1 VADKDGKYIYCI
13 INSDVPESFGNT
25 GIGGRGDEVYTV
37 CYKNMAAV
45 ISNSPIK
52 NYRVSRENMMP
63 HEKTIEEAM
72 NEHTVL
78 PVKFGTIT
86 ESDKAMEDILIR
98 EYGRFDKMLKKMKDK
113 KELGLKAIFKE
124 DVIYKKI
131 LEKYEDIVKLKE
143 VIASKPPGKTHF
155 QRAKIGEMVE
165 NALKN
170 EKDLYRKRI
179 LNALSPLSEDEKTN
193 KEYGDRMI
201 LNAAFLVN
209 DKKEEKFDIAVN
221 KLDEDYG
228 YLINF
233 KFVGLVPPFNF
244 VNLVINI

>member
-1 VADKDGKYIYCI
+1 
-13 INSDVPESFGNT
+13 
-25 GIGGRGDEVYTV
+25 
-37 CYKNMAAV
+37 
-45 ISNSPIK
+45 
-52 NYRVSRENMMP
+52 
-63 HEKTIEEAM
+63 
-72 NEHTVL
+72 
-78 PVKFGTIT
+78 
-86 ESDKAMEDILIR
+86 
-98 EYGRFDKMLKKMKDK
+98 MKDK

>member
-1 VADKDGKYIYCI
+1 MADKEGKYIYCI
-13 INSDVPESFGNT
+13 IDSDVPESFENK
-25 GIGGRGDEVYTV
+25 GIGGRGDEIYSV
-37 CYKNMAAV
+37 CYKNISAV
-45 ISNSPIK
+45 ISSSPIK

-63 HEKTIEEAM
+63 HEKAIEEAM
-72 NEHTVL
+72 KEHTVL

-98 EYGRFDKMLKKMKDK
+98 EYDRFKKMLKKMKDK
-113 KELGLKAIFKE
+113 KELGLKAMFKE
-124 DVIYKKI
+124 NLIYKHI
-131 LEKYEDIVKLKE
+131 LEKYDDIVKLKE

-165 NALKN
+165 KALEN
-170 EKDLYRKRI
+170 EKELYKKRI

-201 LNAAFLVN
+201 INAAFLVN
-209 DKKEEKFDIAVN
+209 DQKEDKFDIAVN

-228 YLINF
+228 DLITF

-244 VNLVINI
+244 VNLVIKI